1 MRCLLQ
7 KGRLRIA
14 RSDPEEH
21 FTFSGPSI
29 AGLLGCQILRQLL
42 QRLLLHNLLLE
53 LLLQCLL
60 LKLLLQRLID
70 RVLLI
75 DQVLRSHA
83 IRLRSL
89 ANLTGSENVAQ
100 SVAERAAGLRLRSE
114 LSLRQLS
121 LGLRRQLVH
130 KMLQGVHGLGMLDG
144 LRGLSRRDLLGD
156 LSGSRIL
163 HLLLRPKTS

>member
-1 MRCLLQ
+1 MPEDRTPSLASLAASLDASPASCAARFELVRPALPFLCSAMRCLLQ

-42 QRLLLHNLLLE
+42 QR

-100 SVAERAAGLRLRSE
+100 SVAERA
-114 LSLRQLS
+114 
-121 LGLRRQLVH
+121 
-130 KMLQGVHGLGMLDG
+130 
-144 LRGLSRRDLLGD
+144 
-156 LSGSRIL
+156 
-163 HLLLRPKTS
+163 